1 MTKEQ
6 LVQEAILA
14 RKQTYSPYSMFGVGA
29 ALLMKDGKV
38 IHGANIEN
46 ASYGLSNCAE
56 RSALF
61 QAYSLGYRKEDIV
74 MMAITGDTLNPI
86 SPCGACRQ
94 VMNELLPKHA
104 PIYLSN
110 LTGKI
115 KETTIK
121 ELLPYSFDEIE
132 HHENEL

>member
-6 LVQEAILA
+6 LVQEAIHA
-14 RKQTYSPYSMFGVGA
+14 RKNTFSPYSKFGVGA
-29 ALLMKDGKV
+29 ALLMKDGTV

-46 ASYGLSNCAE
+46 ASFGLSNCAE

-61 QAYSLGYRKEDIV
+61 AAYSQGYKKEDILA
-74 MMAITGDTLNPI
+74 MAVTGDTKSVI

-94 VMNELLPKHA
+94 VMNELLSKDT

-110 LTGKI
+110 LRGLT
-115 KETTIK
+115 KETTIN
-121 ELLPYSFDEIE
+121 ELLPFSFEEIE
-132 HHENEL
+132 HNEK

>member
-1 MTKEQ
+1 
-6 LVQEAILA
+6 
-14 RKQTYSPYSMFGVGA
+14 
-29 ALLMKDGKV
+29 
-38 IHGANIEN
+38 
-46 ASYGLSNCAE
+46 
-56 RSALF
+56 
-61 QAYSLGYRKEDIV
+61 

-94 VMNELLPKHA
+94 VMNELLPKNT

-115 KETTIK
+115 KETSLK

-132 HHENEL
+132 HHEDKL

>member
-14 RKQTYSPYSMFGVGA
+14 RNNTYSPYSKFGVGA
-29 ALLMKDGKV
+29 AILMRDGKV

-61 QAYSLGYRKEDIV
+61 QAYSQGYIKEDIV

-94 VMNELLPKHA
+94 VMNELLPKNT

-115 KETTIK
+115 KETTIR

-132 HHENEL
+132 HHES

>member
-6 LVQEAILA
+6 LVLEAIKA
-14 RKQTYSPYSMFGVGA
+14 RKNTYSPYSKFGVGA
-29 ALLMKDGKV
+29 AILMKDGKV

-46 ASYGLSNCAE
+46 ASYPLSNCGE

-61 QAYSLGYRKEDIV
+61 HAYSLGYRKEDIV
-74 MMAITGDTLNPI
+74 MMAITADTLNPV

-94 VMNELLPKHA
+94 VINELVPKDT
-104 PIYLSN
+104 PILLSN

-115 KETTIK
+115 KETTIR

-132 HHENEL
+132 SHEH